1 MSWLDQSYMGRKGV
15 ARGVAGVGAV
25 LAKDFPFESPA
36 QIVRFLGPH
45 PSTRRGALHSRINQH
60 PCSFDD

>member
-25 LAKDFPFESPA
+25 FGHGLSSRKPGSDSTILRSSPVHPQGCTPLKDQSA
-36 QIVRFLGPH
+36 SVQL
-45 PSTRRGALHSRINQH
+45 
-60 PCSFDD
+60 